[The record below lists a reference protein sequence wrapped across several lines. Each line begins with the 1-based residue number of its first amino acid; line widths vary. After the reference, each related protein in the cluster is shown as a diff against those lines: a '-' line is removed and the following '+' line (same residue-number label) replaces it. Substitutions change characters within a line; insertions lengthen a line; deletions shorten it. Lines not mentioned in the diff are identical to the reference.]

1 MRRLI
6 EVGLVTAIGIVIAL
20 AVASLVTPMLL
31 DLWENIAQAL
41 P

>member
-6 EVGLVTAIGIVIAL
+6 EFGLVMAIGFVLAL
-20 AVASLVTPMLL
+20 SVASLVTPMVLN
-31 DLWENIAQAL
+31 LWENIAQAL

>member
-6 EVGLVTAIGIVIAL
+6 EFGLVMAIGIVLAL
-20 AVASLVTPMLL
+20 SVASLVTPMLL
-31 DLWENIAQAL
+31 DLWGTIAQAL